1 MVNAFLCQIPPSKGL
16 FIGIG
21 KNKSITDFLA
31 GVHGLG
37 NVLIAYFSKGHKS

>member
-1 MVNAFLCQIPPSKGL
+1 MLFYVKFHLLKAF